1 MRDKWETTGNRG
13 WNFLGS
19 ATGPERL
26 KSAGV
31 KRLFE
36 DMMWRLGF
44 RKEKRRR
51 HEFSIH
57 SIRKFFKTRAE
68 QVMKPINVETLMG
81 HSTGISDSYYRPT
94 DKELLD
100 DYLSAVPLLTISETE
115 EVRRVT
121 GNFGEQLEGRLQQL
135 EGLVSRLTT
144 NIGQQALVRVK
155 ATARAPTAAPEEDS
169 QGGGDRDPTSRRDGS
184 RS

>member
-1 MRDKWETTGNRG
+1 M
-13 WNFLGS
+13 
-19 ATGPERL
+19 
-26 KSAGV
+26 

-121 GNFGEQLEGRLQQL
+121 QISREQLEGRLQQL

-144 NIGQQALVRVK
+144 NIGQQALAQGQSRSAGTSTGNASKKVVK
-155 ATARAPTAAPEEDS
+155 AKRST
-169 QGGGDRDPTSRRDGS
+169 PTSRRDGS
-184 RS
+184 PC

>member
-1 MRDKWETTGNRG
+1 
-13 WNFLGS
+13 
-19 ATGPERL
+19 
-26 KSAGV
+26 V

-121 GNFGEQLEGRLQQL
+121 QISREQLEGRLQQL

-144 NIGQQALVRVK
+144 NIGQQALAQVK
-155 ATARAPTAAPEEDS
+155 AAVLGTSTGNASKKVVKAEEIDAYLEK
-169 QGGGDRDPTSRRDGS
+169 GWEPVLTLPDG
-184 RS
+184 RVVMKEIT